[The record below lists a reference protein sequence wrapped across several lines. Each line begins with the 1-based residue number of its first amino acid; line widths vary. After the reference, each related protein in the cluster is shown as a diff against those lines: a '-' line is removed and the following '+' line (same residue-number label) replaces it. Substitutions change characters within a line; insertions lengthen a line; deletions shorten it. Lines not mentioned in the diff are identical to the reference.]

1 MISQNTVSVEASPF
15 KSERSNDSFQLQKKE
30 DESTPSETDF
40 FTSILEYTPKENIFS
55 EKKPSTAYKRL
66 ISQVDKLLSGIRK
79 QSSENSN
86 EKHFEIVKR
95 QNSEIFDPT
104 TKLTSKTKNNLGI
117 TERILKV
124 ELPFGEFEKSVEIG
138 DNPVSLGNIKV

>member
-1 MISQNTVSVEASPF
+1 M
-15 KSERSNDSFQLQKKE
+15 
-30 DESTPSETDF
+30 
-40 FTSILEYTPKENIFS
+40 
-55 EKKPSTAYKRL
+55 

-79 QSSENSN
+79 QSSENLN

-138 DNPVSLGNIKV
+138 DNPVSLGNIKIEKK